1 MVMAA
6 KEMIPCEQDGRDP
19 SRRTS
24 RFTTHHDLTTDTYYH
39 LTTRTEKR
47 TQRKTIRE
55 DNRKH
60 MTMKEHVIKLVE
72 AIEDEDDLER
82 VKRLVQGYAA
92 RSLNKRY
99 NDEKRENDGK
109 EKKKR

>member
-1 MVMAA
+1 
-6 KEMIPCEQDGRDP
+6 
-19 SRRTS
+19 
-24 RFTTHHDLTTDTYYH
+24 
-39 LTTRTEKR
+39 
-47 TQRKTIRE
+47 
-55 DNRKH
+55 